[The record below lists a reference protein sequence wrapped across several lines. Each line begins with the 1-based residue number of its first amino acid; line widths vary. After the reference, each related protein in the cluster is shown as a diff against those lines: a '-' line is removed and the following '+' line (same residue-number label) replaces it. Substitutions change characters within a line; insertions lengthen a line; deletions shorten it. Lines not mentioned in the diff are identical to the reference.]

1 MKAFVGRKVEKE
13 QLAALIDRPR
23 PCIAVIYGRRRVGKS
38 ELIRQATHGKNVL
51 SFEGL
56 EGQPKQKQ
64 IKNLLFQLSEQS
76 GTVYKHVTDWPEAL
90 ILLRDLTKHGQWVIV
105 LDEFQW
111 IANYQNELV
120 SVIKMIWER
129 YLSKNPEL
137 TLILCGSIASFMKSK
152 VLKSSA
158 LYGRT
163 DYELDLRA
171 LKLHEIAAFFPEKGT
186 DEILETAM
194 LVGGIPKY
202 LELVAEYPSVY
213 DAIENLAFSPAGFF
227 QTEYDRLFAS
237 HFGKKPIYQR
247 IIRLLANNPYGLTV
261 GRIAAELGI
270 TVGGSLSRQLDDL
283 ESAGFLHALIPFDKP
298 DTSKLLKYVL
308 IDAYVRFYT
317 AMVISKQ
324 RTQTMAGTR
333 FRALMSSPAY
343 RSWLGRSFE
352 YLCMQHHREI
362 SRILGFDG
370 IPYRVGPFFQ
380 RKNLH
385 DPGVQIDLLYERSD
399 KVLVLCE
406 MKYLLGTVPG
416 DVRSQTERKVSILQQ
431 KYPRRTILK
440 VLLTRSDATEAVAK
454 SGYFFRIIRAAK
466 LIDSEA
472 VRREYRRPGS
482 DDRD

>member
-1 MKAFVGRKVEKE
+1 MKGFFGRKAEKE
-13 QLAALIDRPR
+13 QLEALIERPR

-38 ELIRQATHGKNVL
+38 ELIRQATQGKNVL
-51 SFEGL
+51 NFEGL

-64 IKNLLFQLSEQS
+64 IKNFLFQLAEQT
-76 GTVYKHVTDWPEAL
+76 GTEHKHIADWPEAL
-90 ILLRDLTKHGQWVIV
+90 ILLRDLTDCGQWVIV

-111 IANYQNELV
+111 TANYQNELV

-129 YLSKNPEL
+129 YLSTNPEL

-163 DYELDLRA
+163 DYELNLRA
-171 LKLHEIAAFFPEKGT
+171 LKLHEIAEFFPEKGT

-213 DAIENLAFSPAGFF
+213 DAIENLAFSPAGFL

-237 HFGKKPIYQR
+237 HFGKKPIYKR
-247 IIRLLANNPYGLTV
+247 IIRLLSDNPYGLPV
-261 GRIAAELGI
+261 GKIAAALDM
-270 TVGGSLSRQLDDL
+270 TAGGSLSRQLDDL

-317 AMVISKQ
+317 AMIKGAQ
-324 RTQTMAGTR
+324 RTNTMPGTQ

-380 RKNLH
+380 RKHLH
-385 DPGVQIDLLYERSD
+385 APGVQIDLLYERSD

-416 DVRSQTERKVSILQQ
+416 DIITQTEKKVSLLQQ
-431 KYPRRTILK
+431 KYPGRTILK
-440 VLLTRSDATEAVAK
+440 VLLTRSEATDAVTK
-454 SGYFFRIIRAAK
+454 SGYFFKTIRAAR
-466 LIDSEA
+466 LIASGRDEA
-472 VRREYRRPGS
+472 TC
-482 DDRD
+482 